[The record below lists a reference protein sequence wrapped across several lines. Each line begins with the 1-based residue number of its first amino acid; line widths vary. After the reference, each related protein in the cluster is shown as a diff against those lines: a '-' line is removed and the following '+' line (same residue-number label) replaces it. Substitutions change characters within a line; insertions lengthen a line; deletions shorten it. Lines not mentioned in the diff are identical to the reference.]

1 MEHLHHFDLDL
12 DPFQNEPDL
21 RFYVD
26 SVFHRGCQLRVERG
40 LRQSKGLSVL
50 TGEGGTG
57 KTLLARRILDSLE
70 EEMFDANLMVM
81 LAGAADAESVLMRFA
96 RQLGVDDPARERS
109 ALLAQ
114 VYEQLA
120 IVREDGRHCVL
131 ILDDAQ
137 LLAPDALAEVCGLVN
152 LEYEERRLLSLLLVG
167 HPELG
172 VTLSQDPSLAARV
185 DVRVKLPPLDL
196 PSTHDYLLHRLGV
209 VGGSPELFSEPA
221 IGALY
226 KFSRGRPRLL
236 NTLADN
242 ALFEAYLEGKTH
254 VESEHLERS
263 AADLGIAFDEPIR
276 GGTNGGLP
284 VREIGDLDVEMACAV
299 GDAVLDGE
307 ALPVFAARNSIAPA
321 GADTTNIDF
330 TREMPQAVDEGEI
343 EELFVE
349 LMEE

>member
-40 LRQSKGLSVL
+40 LRQRKGLCVL
-50 TGEGGTG
+50 TGKGGTG

-96 RQLGVDDPARERS
+96 RQLGIDHPARDRS

-137 LLAPDALAEVCGLVN
+137 LLTPDGMAEVCGLAN

-167 HPELG
+167 HPELA
-172 VTLSQDPSLAARV
+172 VALSQDPSLAARV
-185 DVRVKLPPLDL
+185 DVRVKLSPLDL
-196 PSTHDYLLHRLGV
+196 PSSNDYLLHRLGV
-209 VGGSPELFSEPA
+209 VGGRAGLFSESA

-226 KFSRGRPRLL
+226 KFSEGRPRLL
-236 NTLADN
+236 NSLADN
-242 ALFEAYLEGKTH
+242 ALFEAYLEGKTQVESDH
-254 VESEHLERS
+254 VERC
-263 AADLGIAFDEPIR
+263 AADLGIAFDDDANQGWMK
-276 GGTNGGLP
+276 GGGSA
-284 VREIGDLDVEMACAV
+284 REIGELDLEMVAAGGDALPAFEASNSGAPASADVTHIDLAREMSQV
-299 GDAVLDGE
+299 GDE
-307 ALPVFAARNSIAPA
+307 SE
-321 GADTTNIDF
+321 ID
-330 TREMPQAVDEGEI
+330 
-343 EELFVE
+343 ELFVE
-349 LMEE
+349 LIEE